1 MTKMGVRPSRIVDPR
16 KRKVLLDKRL
26 ESLYK
31 KAKHLEILCDI
42 EIGMFFFTP
51 GDQNIF
57 AWPSLT
63 QATDWV
69 KNYIASFDKQRPI
82 KMVKHED
89 FLQSVLNAK
98 EGKINQLEKLV
109 EKKEM
114 EYNFNQL
121 VEARKRFD
129 ELENLTAIV
138 ARHGGI
144 ALRPLSHRGEVDK
157 SASEMLF
164 DGKVGTVMCME
175 NPCEAMR
182 GALIDVREGTLK
194 MRLDDE
200 ELALRLQHLWVQLAS
215 PLPVVGLTLPVPP
228 DFSVEVYQ

>member
-1 MTKMGVRPSRIVDPR
+1 MTKMGVRPSRIVDLR
-16 KRKVLLDKRL
+16 KKKVLLDKRL

-63 QATDWV
+63 QATDRV
-69 KNYIASFDKQRPI
+69 KNYLAFFDKKCPI

-89 FLQSVLNAK
+89 LLQSVLNAK
-98 EGKINQLEKLV
+98 EGKINQLEKTV

-121 VEARKRFD
+121 VEAGKRFD
-129 ELENLTAIV
+129 ELEV
-138 ARHGGI
+138 
-144 ALRPLSHRGEVDK
+144 
-157 SASEMLF
+157 SEI
-164 DGKVGTVMCME
+164 
-175 NPCEAMR
+175 R
-182 GALIDVREGTLK
+182 ALINLFTVKRAQ
-194 MRLDDE
+194 LDERAKQLNENVETEIDSNDYNDGE
-200 ELALRLQHLWVQLAS
+200 KNDGHL
-215 PLPVVGLTLPVPP
+215 
-228 DFSVEVYQ
+228 

>member
-1 MTKMGVRPSRIVDPR
+1 
-16 KRKVLLDKRL
+16 
-26 ESLYK
+26 
-31 KAKHLEILCDI
+31 
-42 EIGMFFFTP
+42 MFFLTP

-98 EGKINQLEKLV
+98 EGNINQLEKLV

-129 ELENLTAIV
+129 ELEVREIKALINLFAVKRAQLDETAKQLNENVETEID
-138 ARHGGI
+138 
-144 ALRPLSHRGEVDK
+144 SNDYN
-157 SASEMLF
+157 
-164 DGKVGTVMCME
+164 DGKE
-175 NPCEAMR
+175 ND
-182 GALIDVREGTLK
+182 G
-194 MRLDDE
+194 
-200 ELALRLQHLWVQLAS
+200 HL
-215 PLPVVGLTLPVPP
+215 
-228 DFSVEVYQ
+228 

>member
-1 MTKMGVRPSRIVDPR
+1 MTKMGVRTSRIVDLR
-16 KRKVLLDKRL
+16 KKKVLLDKRL

-63 QATDWV
+63 QATDRV
-69 KNYIASFDKQRPI
+69 KNYLAFFDKKCPI

-89 FLQSVLNAK
+89 FLQSVLNVK
-98 EGKINQLEKLV
+98 EGKINQLEKIV

-121 VEARKRFD
+121 VEAGKRFD
-129 ELENLTAIV
+129 ELE
-138 ARHGGI
+138 
-144 ALRPLSHRGEVDK
+144 
-157 SASEMLF
+157 
-164 DGKVGTVMCME
+164 
-175 NPCEAMR
+175 
-182 GALIDVREGTLK
+182 VREIRVLINLFTVNRAQ
-194 MRLDDE
+194 MDE
-200 ELALRLQHLWVQLAS
+200 KAKQLNEN
-215 PLPVVGLTLPVPP
+215 
-228 DFSVEVYQ
+228 VETEIDSNDYNDGEENDGHF